1 MKRPVKNLQL
11 KIQSSTFEL
20 LKDYKEI
27 CGLSNLSEAIDKLA
41 YYNLP
46 AEKITDEEIKLALN
60 EQPALDITPAQQA
73 EPELFEI
80 DSSIPVPKHN
90 FHFHLTPTF
99 SEKVRNTLKK
109 MKVGDSIVVTGD
121 GQRATTFNMAKKLNM
136 SIRTLAFEG
145 KGQNAKIRVWR
156 SA

>member
-41 YYNLP
+41 FYNLP
-46 AEKITDEEIKLALN
+46 FEKVTNEDIPLALN
-60 EQPALDITPAQQA
+60 EQPALEITPA
-73 EPELFEI
+73 EPVEPAMFEI
-80 DSSIPVPKHN
+80 DSSIPLPAQN
-90 FHFHLTPTF
+90 APFTLTPTF

-109 MKVGDSIVVTGD
+109 MNVGDSIVVNGD
-121 GQRATTFNMAKKLNM
+121 GERATTFNMAKLLNM
-136 SIRTLAFEG
+136 SIRTRACEG
-145 KGQNAKIRVWR
+145 KGKNAKIRIWR